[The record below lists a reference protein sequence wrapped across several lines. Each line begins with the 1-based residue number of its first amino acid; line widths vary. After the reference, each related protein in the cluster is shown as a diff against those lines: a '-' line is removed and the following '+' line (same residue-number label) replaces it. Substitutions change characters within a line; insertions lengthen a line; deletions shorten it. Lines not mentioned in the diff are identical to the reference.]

1 MAALPSQTH
10 PLGDGPLRL
19 IIPSELVVAF
29 LCTEAGLIAHAG
41 CGASI

>member
-10 PLGDGPLRL
+10 PLGDGPPHL
-19 IIPSELVVAF
+19 IIPSELAVAF
-29 LCTEAGLIAHAG
+29 LGAEAGLIAHAG